1 MYATIGRYEGIDTS
15 RTDEVG
21 RSVNESLLPRLS
33 ELPGFG
39 GYYLIEAGNGVMTS
53 VTLFETSAQA
63 DESTHLVVDWVQEEE
78 LQKALPKPPKITS
91 GEVVART
98 MNGAAAAL

>member
-1 MYATIGRYEGIDTS
+1 MYATIGRYEGVDAS
-15 RTDEVG
+15 RTDELSRKVAEG
-21 RSVNESLLPRLS
+21 LLPRLN

-53 VTLFETSAQA
+53 VSLFETSAQA

-98 MNGAAAAL
+98 MDRAVAAV